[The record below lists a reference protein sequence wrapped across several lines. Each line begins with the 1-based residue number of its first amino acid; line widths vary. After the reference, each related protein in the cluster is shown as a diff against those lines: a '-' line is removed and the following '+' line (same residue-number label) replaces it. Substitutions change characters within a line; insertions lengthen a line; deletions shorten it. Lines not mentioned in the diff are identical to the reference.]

1 MQRGTIL
8 NFSDFCVKFFV
19 TIIQHFTWK
28 HIIAS
33 DIKSFSKLK
42 TIVSYFDHILL
53 KRTWGVVLR
62 PTIYVHNQYVAF
74 LSLFR
79 DILSNIIELTFTW
92 RYQFV
97 NSFTISIWLV
107 IRVIENCIKSLINWY
122 QHDIGLWKY
131 IFGMKNAWFIAT
143 NNMCFCF

>member
-62 PTIYVHNQYVAF
+62 PTIYVHNQYIAF

-79 DILSNIIELTFTW
+79 DILSNIIELTFT
-92 RYQFV
+92 
-97 NSFTISIWLV
+97 

>member
-1 MQRGTIL
+1 MMKRGTIL

-62 PTIYVHNQYVAF
+62 PTIYVHNQYIAF

-79 DILSNIIELTFTW
+79 DILSNIIELTFNSCN
-92 RYQFV
+92 RKLYQKFDQ
-97 NSFTISIWLV
+97 LV
-107 IRVIENCIKSLINWY
+107 SAWHWPLKIYFWY
-122 QHDIGLWKY
+122 EKRMIYCNK
-131 IFGMKNAWFIAT
+131 
-143 NNMCFCF
+143 